1 MLFENKKY
9 YGQKNKY
16 LMEIYK
22 DLKSVENQKFEKL
35 LNSQLSKNKI
45 EEGKI
50 IDGKITKITEKF
62 VFIFIPGLKSEP
74 IIDINELKM
83 IGMQDSIEIGSN
95 IPVLLEKIEDKNG
108 EVVASAMKAQ
118 KIKGWY
124 KLEQAYENNESIIG
138 KITSK
143 CKGGVIVEHI
153 STGSLMFCPGSQIS
167 DKPLKNIDHLIGVE
181 QKFAIIKLD
190 KIRGNACVSRRQIV
204 SSSKREDK
212 AKIIEKFKVGDIIK
226 DAVVKG
232 YSSFGCFFEV
242 NNEIDVLVHLQ
253 EISYS
258 RVNHP
263 DEIFN
268 IGEKHSLKVISIDK
282 EKLQIGCSIK
292 QLSPDPFEHISNYE
306 IGKQYKVKVDKITDY
321 GCFCSLEPGLSTLL
335 HSSEMSWTKRNIV
348 PKKLFK
354 VGDMIDCVITE
365 IDKEKRRIAI
375 SHKLTLENPY
385 QAFSNKYPEGSE
397 VEGIVSASN
406 EYALYVKLD
415 NFDIDGFLHAND
427 LSYLNKPE
435 EELKKFKKGD
445 KIKVKVLEIKK
456 EEQKIRV
463 GLKQLLKDP
472 FEWFQNKK
480 VNDIVTVQVI
490 STDSKGII
498 VKPESCDLEFLIKKT
513 NIAVN
518 ASDARPSRFVGG
530 ERIDAAISELNMDKR
545 KVSLS
550 IKLLEELQNQEAVSK
565 FSSPLSGKNLPF
577 SSLSKKLDDKKNKD
591 DE

>member
-1 MLFENKKY
+1 
-9 YGQKNKY
+9 
-16 LMEIYK
+16 MEIYK
-22 DLKSVENQKFEKL
+22 DLKSPENQQFEKL

-50 IDGKITKITEKF
+50 IDGKVTKITEKY
-62 VFIFIPGLKSEP
+62 VFIFISGLKSEP
-74 IIDINELKM
+74 IVDVNELKL
-83 IGMQDSIEIGSN
+83 IGLKDKISIGEN

-108 EVVASAMKAQ
+108 EVIVSALKAQ

-124 KLEQAYENNESIIG
+124 KLEQAYENNKSIIG
-138 KITSK
+138 KITTK

-153 STGSLMFCPGSQIS
+153 ETGSLMFCPGSQIS

-204 SSSKREDK
+204 SSNKREDK
-212 AKIIEKFKVGDIIK
+212 AKIIEKFKVGDIIQG
-226 DAVVKG
+226 AVVKG

-268 IGEKHSLKVISIDK
+268 IGEKHNLKVISIDK

-292 QLSPDPFEHISNYE
+292 QLSPDPFEHISNYK
-306 IGKQYKVKVDKITDY
+306 IGEKYKVKVDKITDY

-335 HSSEMSWTKRNIV
+335 HSSEISWTKRNII

-385 QAFSNKYPEGSE
+385 QTFINKFPEGS
-397 VEGIVSASN
+397 IVDGVVSSIN
-406 EYALYVKLD
+406 EYALYIKLD
-415 NFDIDGFLHAND
+415 KFDLDGFLHAND
-427 LSYLNKPE
+427 LSYTNNPE
-435 EELKKFKKGD
+435 EELKKFRKGD
-445 KIKVKVLEIKK
+445 EIKVKVLEIKK

-463 GLKQLLKDP
+463 GHKQLGKDP
-472 FEWFQNKK
+472 FGWFKDKN
-480 VNDIVTVQVI
+480 VNDIITVEVV
-490 STDSKGII
+490 SSDNKGIV
-498 VKPESCDLEFLIKKT
+498 VKPESCELNFLIKKS

-518 ASDARPSRFVGG
+518 NSDARPSRFVGG
-530 ERIDAAISELNMDKR
+530 ERIDAAIAELNFDKR
-545 KVSLS
+545 KVNLS
-550 IKLLEELQNQEAVSK
+550 IKLLEELQNKEAVSK

-577 SSLSKKLDDKKNKD
+577 SSLSEKLDEKKNKD
-591 DE
+591 NE

>member
-1 MLFENKKY
+1 
-9 YGQKNKY
+9 
-16 LMEIYK
+16 MEVYK
-22 DLKSVENQKFEKL
+22 DLNSPESQQFQKL
-35 LNSQLSKNKI
+35 LNNQLSKDKI

-50 IDGKITKITEKF
+50 IEGKITKITEKF

-74 IIDINELKM
+74 IVDINELKI
-83 IGMQDSIEIGSN
+83 IGLKDKIIVGEN
-95 IPVLLEKIEDKNG
+95 VPVLLEKIEDKNG
-108 EVVASAMKAQ
+108 EVVVSAIKAQ

-124 KLEQAYENNESIIG
+124 KLEKAYEENQSIIG
-138 KITSK
+138 KITTK

-153 STGSLMFCPGSQIS
+153 DTGSLMFCPGSQIS

-190 KIRGNACVSRRQIV
+190 KLRGNACVSRRQIV
-204 SSSKREDK
+204 SSNKREDK
-212 AKIIEKFKVGDIIK
+212 AKIIEKFKVGEIIK
-226 DAVVKG
+226 GAVVKG

-268 IGEKHSLKVISIDK
+268 VGEKHDLKVISIDK

-306 IGKQYKVKVDKITDY
+306 IGSQYKVKVDKITDY

-335 HSSEMSWTKRNIV
+335 HSSEMSWTKRNV
-348 PKKLFK
+348 SPKKLFK
-354 VGDMIDCVITE
+354 VGDMINCIITE
-365 IDKEKRRIAI
+365 IDKDKRRIAI

-385 QAFSNKYPEGSE
+385 QLFMDKFPEGSE
-397 VEGIVSASN
+397 ISGLVSSTN
-406 EYALYVKLD
+406 EYALYVKLGEY
-415 NFDIDGFLHAND
+415 DIDGFLHAND
-427 LSYLNKPE
+427 LSYTGKPE
-435 EELKKFKKGD
+435 DELKKYKKGD
-445 KIKVKVLEIKK
+445 SLKVKVLEIKK
-456 EEQKIRV
+456 DEQKIRV
-463 GLKQLLKDP
+463 GLKQLSKDP
-472 FEWFQNKK
+472 FDWFNGKK
-480 VNDIVTVQVI
+480 VNDVITVQVV
-490 STDSKGII
+490 SSDNKGLT
-498 VKPESCDLEFLIKKT
+498 VRPENCELDFLIKKS
-513 NIAVN
+513 NIALN

-530 ERIDAAISELNMDKR
+530 ERIDAAISELNIEKR
-545 KVSLS
+545 KVNLS

-577 SSLSKKLDDKKNKD
+577 SSLSEKLGDKKNKD